1 VHACGKSVAAMRPV
15 LPAIMIVVM
24 LTIMLFSPDVPVLHI
39 LGMVEAL
46 ALLPGH
52 DTIGFGT
59 GLDVVDALL
68 TTIKTRRLALGQ
80 ATGGGTL
87 IDAGFLTRFTLI
99 DTRRIGLG
107 KSSHRQDGAKY
118 GNGFDVFHDRLL
130 LDIGQLFPRRH
141 LKANRRRNQP
151 GNCKAL

>member
-1 VHACGKSVAAMRPV
+1 MHACGKSVAAMRPV

-59 GLDVVDALL
+59 GFHVVDMPLTAIKARCFTLRQAAGSGALF
-68 TTIKTRRLALGQ
+68 
-80 ATGGGTL
+80 
-87 IDAGFLTRFTLI
+87 DACFLTRFTLI
-99 DTRRIGLG
+99 DTRRVGLG

-118 GNGFDVFHDRLL
+118 GNGFDVFHDLLL
-130 LDIGQLFPRRH
+130 LDIGQLFPGRH
-141 LKANRRRNQP
+141 LKANRR
-151 GNCKAL
+151 